1 MYAQM
6 LPVSE
11 ACALLLSLRM
21 PSQTPREPYLTLTPD
36 KLAH

>member
-21 PSQTPREPYLTLTPD
+21 PSQDTKGALSHSNP
-36 KLAH
+36 